1 MMWKQRTKGFIPKDI
16 FLENRKDEIYR
27 IIIGSSNI
35 TSAALTSN
43 REWNT
48 KLISTEQGEMAK
60 EIVAEFKELWNSPYA
75 LSFDTFYENYKE
87 RYQIIKHQRETAK
100 LDEITSIEKY
110 TLQPNSMQVGFIT
123 NLSCSEGKTG
133 ASYFSY
139 RGTWYICD
147 RWKKLRIYKGFGS
160 LVLDV
165 SV

>member
-1 MMWKQRTKGFIPKDI
+1 M
-16 FLENRKDEIYR
+16 LYH
-27 IIIGSSNI
+27 
-35 TSAALTSN
+35 
-43 REWNT
+43 
-48 KLISTEQGEMAK
+48 LIL
-60 EIVAEFKELWNSPYA
+60 FN
-75 LSFDTFYENYKE
+75 ENYKE
-87 RYQIIKHQRETAK
+87 RYQIIKHQREAAK

-123 NLSCSEGKTG
+123 NLKKILCSRGKTG
-133 ASYFSY
+133 ASYFCY

>member
-16 FLENRKDEIYR
+16 FLVKDEIYR

-87 RYQIIKHQRETAK
+87 RYQIIKHQREAAK

-110 TLQPNSMQVGFIT
+110 TLQPNSMQVGFSSQILEK
-123 NLSCSEGKTG
+123 N
-133 ASYFSY
+133 
-139 RGTWYICD
+139 
-147 RWKKLRIYKGFGS
+147 
-160 LVLDV
+160 
-165 SV
+165 